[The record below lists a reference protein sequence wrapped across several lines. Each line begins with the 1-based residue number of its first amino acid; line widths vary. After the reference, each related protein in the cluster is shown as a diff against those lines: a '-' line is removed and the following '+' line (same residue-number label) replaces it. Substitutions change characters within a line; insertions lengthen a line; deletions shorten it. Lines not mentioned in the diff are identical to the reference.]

1 MPTEILAPEQQSS
14 NEAEASGQSGS
25 GKEECI
31 SGGMPKGL
39 HSLILFKSLTPTLPL
54 KRQQKL
60 YKILI
65 N

>member
-39 HSLILFKSLTPTLPL
+39 HSLILFKSLTPTLL
-54 KRQQKL
+54 R
-60 YKILI
+60 
-65 N
+65 